1 MLLLDAATLTA
12 EDAEINPMAALLR
25 LQRCR
30 RQAELP
36 GLSAALF
43 GALRR
48 DGRLALAERLSD
60 ALLRMLAARFGGDE
74 TGAGH
79 TEELRRALRHME
91 EPRMLAETVT
101 QWRQEALDEGRRQG
115 VSEGRRQGMSEGML
129 EGERVLLRRQA
140 TGKFGAAAGDALAAL
155 LADEEDVERLAQVGD
170 LVVGCASAEELL
182 RRGRGLLNGNR

>member
-1 MLLLDAATLTA
+1 MATLCT
-12 EDAEINPMAALLR
+12 EDGKVNAV
-25 LQRCR
+25 
-30 RQAELP
+30 
-36 GLSAALF
+36 AALF

-115 VSEGRRQGMSEGML
+115 MSEGVLEGRRQGMSEGML

-140 TGKFGAAAGDALAAL
+140 TGKFGVAAGDALAAL
-155 LADEEDVERLAQVGD
+155 LANEDDVERLAEVGD
-170 LVVGCASAEELL
+170 LVVVCASAEELL
-182 RRGRGLLNGNR
+182 RRGRRLLNGGQ